1 MGFNARKPVFGGK
14 QRCRPDCASAQSD
27 QRLCYSHIGKNHIW
41 TCFERNFNF
50 LSSLCSWVDWFAS
63 HFTGNPEKRFVA
75 TKPICVKCKCKL
87 ISLFL
92 KQIFI
97 SPIHTEACSW
107 RSGSRCY
114 PGTCSDT
121 TTNSCQC
128 SEGFSG
134 ADCDI
139 SNLFV
144 IMWIL
149 NCKKAKNPV
158 WNMYF
163 MIYWKRQN
171 YIVCK

>member
-1 MGFNARKPVFGGK
+1 MISNLFCFFNVNGF
-14 QRCRPDCASAQSD
+14 
-27 QRLCYSHIGKNHIW
+27 HI
-41 TCFERNFNF
+41 F
-50 LSSLCSWVDWFAS
+50 SLHTFI
-63 HFTGNPEKRFVA
+63 
-75 TKPICVKCKCKL
+75 ICENYKL

-92 KQIFI
+92 KQICIF
-97 SPIHTEACSW
+97 PIHTEACSW

-149 NCKKAKNPV
+149 NCKKAK
-158 WNMYF
+158 
-163 MIYWKRQN
+163 KSSLE
-171 YIVCK
+171 YIFYDLLNKTK